1 MEAEAAALQAQN
13 WNIISYMKLCS
24 TPLCPLNDYR
34 TITVLVLVRTC
45 ATLATCVG
53 LPHLDGVG
61 RWNVEHA
68 TLKSSPYNCDRKLQQ
83 NSFCCLRISTGKTA
97 SARWNAEA
105 LEDVGFGKQDVNFLD
120 KSSES

>member
-1 MEAEAAALQAQN
+1 M
-13 WNIISYMKLCS
+13 
-24 TPLCPLNDYR
+24 
-34 TITVLVLVRTC
+34 
-45 ATLATCVG
+45 G
-53 LPHLDGVG
+53 LEDGM
-61 RWNVEHA
+61 NVEHA